1 MCINVIWF
9 LSMNYLKS
17 LFEEPSPKES
27 DFCISI
33 CTGYAFLSER
43 EWEVKLQLAS
53 WEVFIN
59 LSVLQALNII
69 IHVCPGGRGARKC
82 CPKSNYWLR
91 AMRASVGGGEKK
103 SQKISHP
110 YTRVPSL
117 NHPSLLGAVSL
128 DDADFLTS
136 EDCFPPPDL
145 FDMFSGMLML
155 DVASN
160 V

>member
-1 MCINVIWF
+1 M
-9 LSMNYLKS
+9 
-17 LFEEPSPKES
+17 
-27 DFCISI
+27 
-33 CTGYAFLSER
+33 
-43 EWEVKLQLAS
+43 
-53 WEVFIN
+53 
-59 LSVLQALNII
+59 
-69 IHVCPGGRGARKC
+69 GA
-82 CPKSNYWLR
+82 
-91 AMRASVGGGEKK
+91 GEK
-103 SQKISHP
+103 SQKISQP
-110 YTRVPSL
+110 YMRAPSL